1 MKTGAVVLTSLAL
14 LPLLAGAPHAE
25 ETFPNRTIVMTNIY
39 APGAGL
45 DVIARAVAQK
55 LTDKWKV
62 PVLVESKPGAGGTI
76 AAAYVARQPADG
88 YSLLLTDIS
97 FSINPSIYKNISY
110 DPITSFQP
118 IVQMNSVTQALAV
131 NANLPVK
138 SLADVVA
145 YAKANPSKL
154 IYASAGAGSVT
165 QLGMEILK
173 KEAGVDITQVMYR
186 GGIPAMTDLIAGRAQ
201 MYMGALATTLPQIK
215 QGGLKVVA
223 VMQKNR
229 SPMMPEI
236 ESSSEAGYPSLDFSA
251 YYGILAPAG
260 TPRAAVQKMA
270 TAVNEA
276 LQTPELQRLLSDLG
290 CEFIGAG
297 PDEFSEFLKKDIARW
312 QKAVEISGTTP
323 YN

>member
-1 MKTGAVVLTSLAL
+1 MRFATPILTILAL
-14 LPLLAGAPHAE
+14 GSFAE
-25 ETFPNRTIVMTNIY
+25 EAPCADDNFPSRTIVITNIY

-45 DVIARAVAQK
+45 DVVARAVAQK
-55 LTDKWKV
+55 LTEKWKV
-62 PVLVESKPGAGGTI
+62 AVLVESKAGAGGTI

-97 FSINPSIYKNISY
+97 FSINPSIYKNTSY
-110 DPITSFQP
+110 DPRTAFQAV
-118 IVQMNSVTQALAV
+118 VQMNSVTQALAV

-145 YAKANPSKL
+145 YAKNNPGKL

-173 KEAGVDITQVMYR
+173 KEAGVDITRVMYR

-215 QGGLKVVA
+215 QGALKVVA

-236 ESSSEAGYPSLDFSA
+236 ESSSEAGYPALDFSA
-251 YYGILAPAG
+251 YYGLLAPAG
-260 TPRAAVQKMA
+260 TPRAAVEKVA

-297 PDEFSEFLKKDIARW
+297 PDEFSEFLRKDIARW
-312 QKAVEISGTTP
+312 EKAVEISGTTT
-323 YN
+323 NN

>member
-1 MKTGAVVLTSLAL
+1 MRFATPILTMLALTSFAAEAL
-14 LPLLAGAPHAE
+14 CADDN
-25 ETFPNRTIVMTNIY
+25 FPSRTIVITNIY

-45 DVIARAVAQK
+45 DVVARAVAQK
-55 LTDKWKV
+55 LTEKWKV
-62 PVLVESKPGAGGTI
+62 AVLVESKAGAGGTI

-97 FSINPSIYKNISY
+97 FSINPSIYKNTSY
-110 DPITSFQP
+110 DPRTAFQAV
-118 IVQMNSVTQALAV
+118 VQMNSVTQALAV
-131 NANLPVK
+131 NADLPVK

-145 YAKANPSKL
+145 YAKKNPGKL

-215 QGGLKVVA
+215 QGALKVVA
-223 VMQKNR
+223 VMQKKR

-236 ESSSEAGYPSLDFSA
+236 EFSSEAGYPALDFSA
-251 YYGILAPAG
+251 YYGLLAPAG
-260 TPRAAVQKMA
+260 TPRAAVEKVA

-297 PDEFSEFLKKDIARW
+297 PDEFSEFLRKDIARW
-312 QKAVEISGTTP
+312 EKAVEISGTTT
-323 YN
+323 NN

>member
-1 MKTGAVVLTSLAL
+1 
-14 LPLLAGAPHAE
+14 
-25 ETFPNRTIVMTNIY
+25 
-39 APGAGL
+39 
-45 DVIARAVAQK
+45 
-55 LTDKWKV
+55 
-62 PVLVESKPGAGGTI
+62 VESKPGAGGTI

-260 TPRAAVQKMA
+260 TPRAAIQKMA

-312 QKAVEISGTTP
+312 QKAVEISGATP